1 MRDRK
6 HYKFTRKKQSKRGM
20 LACAVA
26 AASIFALIYLIFLSF
41 RQKGEGGAYLGGVGI
56 LALFA
61 ALAALVL
68 AIGRLRE
75 EDSFRGF
82 AVASMLLSVLA
93 AGAWIALY
101 AAGFF
106 LA

>member
-26 AASIFALIYLIFLSF
+26 AASIFALIYLILLSF
-41 RQKGEGGAYLGGVGI
+41 RQKGEGGAYLGVGI

-68 AIGRLRE
+68 AIGSLRE

>member
-6 HYKFTRKKQSKRGM
+6 HNKFTGKKHSKRGM

-26 AASIFALIYLIFLSF
+26 AASIFALAYLVLSSF
-41 RQKGEGGAYLGGVGI
+41 WQKGNGGAYLGGVGI
-56 LALFA
+56 LAMLA
-61 ALAALVL
+61 ALAALIL
-68 AIGRLRE
+68 AVGSLRE
-75 EDSFRGF
+75 EDSFPL
-82 AVASMLLSVLA
+82 ASILLSVLA

-101 AAGFF
+101 AVGFF